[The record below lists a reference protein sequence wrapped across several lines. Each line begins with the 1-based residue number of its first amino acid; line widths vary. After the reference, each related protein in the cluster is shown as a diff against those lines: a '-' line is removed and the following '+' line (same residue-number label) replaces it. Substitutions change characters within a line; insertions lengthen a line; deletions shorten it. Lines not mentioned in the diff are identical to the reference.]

1 MEGKSGKDWKS
12 VKPKRSSALEGED
25 DYGVLTL
32 SEHAIGA
39 IGADDGAQRTRRVVV
54 GLIIGD

>member
-1 MEGKSGKDWKS
+1 M
-12 VKPKRSSALEGED
+12 KPKRSSALEGED